1 MRILDQVILRPCTVL
16 RFLVNF
22 DPISSWQTA
31 LKRPLSLC
39 IIQFPNAAKT
49 VDLPQRV
56 GVWVNE
62 IIFAKCLG
70 LWGRNL

>member
-1 MRILDQVILRPCTVL
+1 MVL
-16 RFLVNF
+16 RFRVNL
-22 DPISSWQTA
+22 DPIPSWQAT

-49 VDLPQRV
+49 ADLPQRA

-70 LWGRNL
+70 ALRKESLTYAAKE